1 MGILLRSFILSNTS
15 SNTAYSKSA
24 DQSCACTRSVLGKA
38 AKGLLAHGAVATG
51 AMDSVWLGVVL
62 DVLLKPFSFLAR
74 KSTEWVAETL
84 D

>member
-1 MGILLRSFILSNTS
+1 M
-15 SNTAYSKSA
+15 
-24 DQSCACTRSVLGKA
+24 LGKA